1 MTFQSLS
8 FPVFLAAA
16 VLVCRGL
23 SGTPAAVM
31 ALELFCLAF
40 YLSGGG
46 WAALAVL
53 AAGVAVTRTA
63 LGALSGPHRRRN
75 LVLACCYHAAVLA
88 VFKYAGFF
96 TGGARSLDWAPMGLS
111 FFTFQQLWLLRDVYT
126 GDYRPAGGEPWPL
139 FALFFPTV
147 ASGPILRAGEFF
159 PQLKEAGF
167 LRPGARDAAA
177 GLYAL
182 CWGTV
187 KKVLL
192 ADPLGTVVANGWSG
206 AERLSAPEAW
216 LVMLAYTLQLYLD
229 FSGYCDI
236 ASGAA
241 RLLGVRLPVNFD
253 VPYRSLSVGEFWK
266 RWHRTLTSFLRQ
278 CVYFPLGG
286 SRKGPLRTYRNIL
299 VVYLVSGWWHGAG
312 WTFLVWGLLHGLA
325 QIAERAWGPGRER
338 LPGAV
343 RWAGTFLFVNVAW
356 VFFRA
361 PDLHAAGAMLSAA
374 VSGGLRMPGE
384 WLLEGFFDSE
394 TAAAALAAPDLP
406 AQWLLLG
413 AVMLA
418 GLAVSLMRE
427 EPVGRMDT
435 FRPVW
440 WRGAVLAVLT
450 AWSVLSFTG
459 ITGFIYS
466 NF

>member
-1 MTFQSLS
+1 MSFQSLS

-23 SGTPAAVM
+23 AGTPAAVM
-31 ALELFCLAF
+31 ALELFCLFF
-40 YLSGGG
+40 YLCSGG

-53 AAGVAVTRTA
+53 AAGVLVTRAA
-63 LGALSGPHRRRN
+63 LGALAGPHRRRT
-75 LVLACCYHAAVLA
+75 LTLACCYHVAVLA
-88 VFKYAGFF
+88 VFKYADFF
-96 TGGARSLDWAPMGLS
+96 TGGARSLGWAPLGLS
-111 FFTFQQLWLLRDVYT
+111 FFTFQQLWLLRDAYV

-147 ASGPILRAGEFF
+147 TSGPILRPGDFF
-159 PQLKEAGF
+159 PQLEAEGF
-167 LRPGARDAAA
+167 LRPSGADAAA
-177 GLYAL
+177 GLYAM
-182 CWGTV
+182 CWGTI

-206 AERLSAPEAW
+206 VEGLSAPEAW

-253 VPYRSLSVGEFWK
+253 SPYRSCSVGEFWK
-266 RWHRTLTSFLRQ
+266 RWHMTLTGFLRQ

-286 SRKGPLRTYRNIL
+286 SRKGLLRTCGNIL
-299 VVYLVSGWWHGAG
+299 IVYLVSGWWHGAG
-312 WTFLVWGLLHGLA
+312 WTFLVWGSLHGLA
-325 QIAERAWGPGRER
+325 QIAERLWGPGRER

-343 RWAGTFLFVNVAW
+343 RWTGTFLFVNVAW

-361 PDLHAAGAMLSAA
+361 PDLHAAGSMLSAA
-374 VSGGLRMPGE
+374 VSGGLRLPGE

-394 TAAAALAAPDLP
+394 TAAAALAAPGLP
-406 AQWLLLG
+406 VQWLLL
-413 AVMLA
+413 AVVLAA
-418 GLAVSLMRE
+418 GLAVSMMRE
-427 EPVGRMDT
+427 EPVRRMDT
-435 FRPVW
+435 FRPT
-440 WRGAVLAVLT
+440 WRQGAALAVLT